1 MVCSRRIWEG
11 GAGDSEEKFVI
22 LRLSILVVSSVYVTG
37 EIFVSMICGPNDE
50 AHKY

>member
-22 LRLSILVVSSVYVTG
+22 LRLSILVVRCYIVNFGYPLLYHRYL
-37 EIFVSMICGPNDE
+37 CL
-50 AHKY
+50 